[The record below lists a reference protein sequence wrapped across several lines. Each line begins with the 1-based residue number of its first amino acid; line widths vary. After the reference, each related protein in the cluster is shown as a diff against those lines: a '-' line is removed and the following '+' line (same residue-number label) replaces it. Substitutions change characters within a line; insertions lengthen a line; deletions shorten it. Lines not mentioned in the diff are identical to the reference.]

1 MGQALAVFVGGDI
14 GATLRYWLGGVVYKF
29 MGSDFPIRDTAC
41 ECAGLFHHRIVHVHV
56 RRAICCSTDVTL
68 VPDHRCRGGFTTFS
82 TFSFETI
89 ALLQEGS
96 YLRGTANIV
105 YSILN
110 GSGATWFGNMI
121 GRLL

>member
-68 VPDHRCRGGFTTFS
+68 VPDHRFSRG
-82 TFSFETI
+82 I
-89 ALLQEGS
+89 HDLL
-96 YLRGTANIV
+96 NIQ
-105 YSILN
+105 
-110 GSGATWFGNMI
+110 F
-121 GRLL
+121 